1 MGYRRKRKQRGT
13 WFPVL
18 GNNAGPEGE
27 DLPVAGIYASI
38 PVPHAGNIST
48 VVSQLTYDTPKEEVA
63 NQADGTSL
71 ADVIGSAWSLRRI
84 VGKLWCE
91 RTTEQLNAMPLIK
104 VGVGFFVARAAGND
118 DSTTSNLPVGY
129 GSVSDPYDQVR
140 GNNYS
145 PLSMTTQREPWIW
158 RRVWV
163 LGGGVS
169 EGIPNINWTAQSA
182 LDGPHI
188 DAKTRRII
196 ASDNRL
202 WVAFS
207 AVLIPPQ
214 RNESSPLAEY
224 VDFHL
229 DYRLFG
235 FLRRSRNQGA
245 F

>member
-1 MGYRRKRKQRGT
+1 MAYRRRRKQRGT
-13 WFPVL
+13 WFPIL

-27 DLPVAGIYASI
+27 ENAVAGIYSSI

-48 VVSQLTYDTPKEEVA
+48 VVSQLTLDTPKEAVA
-63 NQADGTSL
+63 SQADGTSL
-71 ADVIGSAWSLRRI
+71 ADVLGSAWSLRRI
-84 VGKLWCE
+84 VGKCWCE
-91 RTTEQLNAMPLIK
+91 RTNEQVAAMPLIK
-104 VGVGFFVARAAGND
+104 VGVGFFVARASPED
-118 DSTTSNLPVGY
+118 QSTTPNLPVGY
-129 GSVSDPYDQVR
+129 GNIADPYDQTR
-140 GNNYS
+140 NNNYS
-145 PLSMTTQREPWIW
+145 PLCTQTQREPWIW
-158 RRVWV
+158 RRTWV

-169 EGIPNINWTAQSA
+169 FGIPNINWNGTSA

-214 RNESSPLAEY
+214 RNESSPLSEY